1 MKDTPC
7 TLQNPVDPSPD
18 YPSGADVTYIC
29 LDPTCGWHG
38 TDAPEDSDGI
48 VYCPDCGDG
57 LTYAAQCRDCG
68 EWFRDDEIHDG
79 YCPECYVEWK
89 AGPEVNPVFHST
101 LNALRNGPG
110 FFGGGK

>member
-1 MKDTPC
+1 MRYPC
-7 TLQNPVDPSPD
+7 TMQNPVDPSPD

-48 VYCPDCGDG
+48 VYCPDCGG
-57 LTYAAQCRDCG
+57 KLTYAAQCRDCD
-68 EWFRDDEIHDG
+68 EWFPSDLVKDG
-79 YCPECYVEWK
+79 RCSECYVEWK
-89 AGPEVNPVFHST
+89 AGPEVNPVFHRP

>member
-1 MKDTPC
+1 M
-7 TLQNPVDPSPD
+7 QNPVDPSPD

-48 VYCPDCGDG
+48 VYCPECGG
-57 LTYAAQCRDCG
+57 ALEYAVRCRHCF

-79 YCPECYVEWK
+79 YCPECYE
-89 AGPEVNPVFHST
+89 EYR
-101 LNALRNGPG
+101 LNVHPTFVPILKGII
-110 FFGGGK
+110 GGGK

>member
-1 MKDTPC
+1 MRYPC
-7 TLQNPVDPSPD
+7 TMQNPVDPSPD

-48 VYCPDCGDG
+48 VYCPDCGDK

-68 EWFRDDEIHDG
+68 EWFPSDQVKDG
-79 YCPECYVEWK
+79 RCPECYVEWK
-89 AGPEVNPVFHST
+89 AEESNIHPVFQGT